1 MNRVTD
7 FPVLVFVLS
16 LVGLWLSARV
26 GGFIREKQGDAEKE
40 TTRDFDFIM
49 AAILTLLSLI
59 IGFSFSMAVSRYD
72 QRKNYEEAEAN
83 AIGTEYARADLL
95 PAEDGL
101 RVRELLR
108 KYIDQRILFY
118 RSDGPQIGELDSD
131 GAKLQSELWS
141 TVVHV
146 ASAQSTPVVALAIA
160 GMNDVLNSQGYTQA
174 AWWNRLPIAA
184 WALMGLMAI

>member
-49 AAILTLLSLI
+49 AAALTLLSLI
-59 IGFSFSMAVSRYD
+59 IGFSFSLAISRYD

-83 AIGTEYARADLL
+83 AIGTEYVRAGLL
-95 PAEDGL
+95 PAADAAT
-101 RVRELLR
+101 VRGQLR
-108 KYIDQRILFY
+108 KYLELRILY
-118 RSDGPQIGELDSD
+118 YQTRNDRELQQINADT
-131 GAKLQSELWS
+131 AQLQNKMWS
-141 TVVHV
+141 AVQVP
-146 ASAQSTPVVALAIA
+146 A
-160 GMNDVLNSQGYTQA
+160 
-174 AWWNRLPIAA
+174 
-184 WALMGLMAI
+184 